1 LQLSKQERVT
11 GFVYDKGFMS
21 SSVTVSWLI
30 VMTKIVRVGV
40 TFPPE
45 LLKDLDEIIDDI
57 GYESRSKA
65 IQDAVTSFVTE
76 QKLLKKEKGK
86 KAGVL
91 VMVYDHDVKGLEDD
105 LIEAQH
111 HHRNVINSVLH
122 VHLSEQECLEAVA
135 VKGDAE
141 DIRKLAQE
149 LATRKGVKQVRSTIV
164 SS

>member
-1 LQLSKQERVT
+1 
-11 GFVYDKGFMS
+11 MS
-21 SSVTVSWLI
+21 
-30 VMTKIVRVGV
+30 KIVRVGV

-45 LLKDLDEIIDDI
+45 LLKELDTVIDEM

-65 IQDAVTSFVTE
+65 IQDAVSSFITDQRLLHE
-76 QKLLKKEKGK
+76 QKGK

-91 VMVYDHDVKGLEDD
+91 VMVYDHDVKGLEDE
-105 LIEAQH
+105 LIESQH

-122 VHLSEQECLEAVA
+122 VHLSDRECLEAVA
-135 VKGDAE
+135 VKGEAE

>member
-1 LQLSKQERVT
+1 
-11 GFVYDKGFMS
+11 
-21 SSVTVSWLI
+21 
-30 VMTKIVRVGV
+30 MTKIVRVGV

-45 LLKDLDEIIDDI
+45 LLKDLDETIEEM

-76 QKLLKKEKGK
+76 QRLLRKQNGK

-91 VMVYDHDVKGLEDD
+91 VMVYDHDVKGLEDE

-111 HHRNVINSVLH
+111 HHRNIINSVLH
-122 VHLSEQECLEAVA
+122 VHLSDKECLEAVA
-135 VKGDAE
+135 VKGEAE

-149 LATRKGVKQVRSTIV
+149 LATKKGVKQVRSTIV

>member
-1 LQLSKQERVT
+1 
-11 GFVYDKGFMS
+11 
-21 SSVTVSWLI
+21 
-30 VMTKIVRVGV
+30 MTKIVRVGV

-45 LLKDLDEIIDDI
+45 LLKDFDKVTEEM

-65 IQDAVTSFVTE
+65 IQDAVSSFITDQRLLHE
-76 QKLLKKEKGK
+76 QKGK

-105 LIEAQH
+105 LIESQH
-111 HHRNVINSVLH
+111 HHRDVINSVLH
-122 VHLSEQECLEAVA
+122 VHLSDRECLEAVA
-135 VKGDAE
+135 VKGEAE

>member
-1 LQLSKQERVT
+1 
-11 GFVYDKGFMS
+11 
-21 SSVTVSWLI
+21 
-30 VMTKIVRVGV
+30 MTKIVRVGV

-45 LLKDLDEIIDDI
+45 LLKNLDKVTEEM

-65 IQDAVTSFVTE
+65 IQDAVSSFITDQRLLHE
-76 QKLLKKEKGK
+76 QKGR

-105 LIEAQH
+105 LIESQH
-111 HHRNVINSVLH
+111 HHRDVINSVLH
-122 VHLSEQECLEAVA
+122 VHLSDRECLEAVA
-135 VKGDAE
+135 VKGEAE

>member
-1 LQLSKQERVT
+1 MIISLI
-11 GFVYDKGFMS
+11 
-21 SSVTVSWLI
+21 VSCEN

-45 LLKDLDEIIDDI
+45 LLKELDETIEEM

-65 IQDAVTSFVTE
+65 IQDAVSFFITE
-76 QKLLKKEKGK
+76 QRLLRKEEGK

-91 VMVYDHDVKGLEDD
+91 VMVYNHDVKGLEDD
-105 LIEAQH
+105 LIESQH

-122 VHLSEQECLEAVA
+122 VHLSDRECLEAVA
-135 VKGDAE
+135 VKGDAK

-149 LATRKGVKQVRSTIV
+149 LTTKKGVKQVRSTII
-164 SS
+164 SP

>member
-1 LQLSKQERVT
+1 
-11 GFVYDKGFMS
+11 
-21 SSVTVSWLI
+21 
-30 VMTKIVRVGV
+30 MTKIVRVGV

-45 LLKDLDEIIDDI
+45 LLKELDETIEDM

-65 IQDAVTSFVTE
+65 IQDAVSSFITE
-76 QKLLKKEKGK
+76 QRVLHKEQGT

-105 LIEAQH
+105 LIESQH
-111 HHRNVINSVLH
+111 HHRNIINAVLH
-122 VHLSEQECLEAVA
+122 VHLSDKECLEAVA
-135 VKGDAE
+135 VKGEAE

-149 LATRKGVKQVRSTIV
+149 LATRKGVKQLRSTIV

>member
-1 LQLSKQERVT
+1 
-11 GFVYDKGFMS
+11 
-21 SSVTVSWLI
+21 
-30 VMTKIVRVGV
+30 MTKIVRVGV

-45 LLKDLDEIIDDI
+45 LLKELDETIEDM

-65 IQDAVTSFVTE
+65 IQDAVSSFITE
-76 QKLLKKEKGK
+76 QRVLHKEKGT

-105 LIEAQH
+105 LIKSQH
-111 HHRNVINSVLH
+111 HHRNIINSVLH
-122 VHLSEQECLEAVA
+122 VHLSDKECLEAVA
-135 VKGDAE
+135 VKGEAE

>member
-1 LQLSKQERVT
+1 
-11 GFVYDKGFMS
+11 
-21 SSVTVSWLI
+21 
-30 VMTKIVRVGV
+30 MTKIVRVGV

-45 LLKDLDEIIDDI
+45 LLKELDEIIEDM

-65 IQDAVTSFVTE
+65 IQDAVASFITE
-76 QKLLKKEKGK
+76 QRLLRKEKGK

-105 LIEAQH
+105 LIESQH
-111 HHRNVINSVLH
+111 HHRNIINSVLH
-122 VHLSEQECLEAVA
+122 VHLSDKECLEAIA
-135 VKGDAE
+135 VKGEAE

>member
-1 LQLSKQERVT
+1 M
-11 GFVYDKGFMS
+11 D
-21 SSVTVSWLI
+21 
-30 VMTKIVRVGV
+30 KIVRVGV

-45 LLKDLDEIIDDI
+45 LLKDLDSIIDEV

-65 IQDAVTSFVTE
+65 IQDAVSSFITDQRLLHE
-76 QKLLKKEKGK
+76 QKGK

-91 VMVYDHDVKGLEDD
+91 VMVYDHDVRGLEDD
-105 LIEAQH
+105 LMESQH
-111 HHRNVINSVLH
+111 HHRDVINSVLH
-122 VHLSEQECLEAVA
+122 VHLSDKECLEAVA
-135 VKGDAE
+135 VKGEAE

>member
-1 LQLSKQERVT
+1 
-11 GFVYDKGFMS
+11 
-21 SSVTVSWLI
+21 
-30 VMTKIVRVGV
+30 MTKIVRVGV

-45 LLKDLDEIIDDI
+45 LLKELDEITEEM
-57 GYESRSKA
+57 GYDSRSKA
-65 IQDAVTSFVTE
+65 IQDAVSSFITE
-76 QKLLKKEKGK
+76 QKLLHKEKGK

-105 LIEAQH
+105 LIESQH
-111 HHRNVINSVLH
+111 HHRDVINSVLH
-122 VHLSEQECLEAVA
+122 VHLSDKECLEAVA

>member
-1 LQLSKQERVT
+1 
-11 GFVYDKGFMS
+11 
-21 SSVTVSWLI
+21 
-30 VMTKIVRVGV
+30 MTIVRVGV

-45 LLKDLDEIIDDI
+45 LLKDLDEIINDI

-91 VMVYDHDVKGLEDD
+91 VMVYDHEVKGLEDE

-135 VKGDAE
+135 VKGEAE

>member
-1 LQLSKQERVT
+1 
-11 GFVYDKGFMS
+11 
-21 SSVTVSWLI
+21 
-30 VMTKIVRVGV
+30 MTKIVRVGV

-45 LLKDLDEIIDDI
+45 LLNDLDEIIKEI
-57 GYESRSKA
+57 GYDSRSKA

-76 QKLLKKEKGK
+76 QRLLHREKGK

-105 LIEAQH
+105 LIESQH
-111 HHRNVINSVLH
+111 HHREVINSVLH
-122 VHLSEQECLEAVA
+122 VHLSDRECLEAIA

-141 DIRKLAQE
+141 EIRRLTQE
-149 LATRKGVKQVRSTIV
+149 LTTRKGVKQVRSTIV

>member
-1 LQLSKQERVT
+1 
-11 GFVYDKGFMS
+11 
-21 SSVTVSWLI
+21 
-30 VMTKIVRVGV
+30 MTKIVRVGV

-45 LLKDLDEIIDDI
+45 LLKDLDETIEEM

-76 QKLLKKEKGK
+76 QRLLRKQNGK
-86 KAGVL
+86 KAGALVL
-91 VMVYDHDVKGLEDD
+91 VYHHDVKGLEDE

-122 VHLSEQECLEAVA
+122 VHLSDKECLEAVA
-135 VKGDAE
+135 VKGEAE

-149 LATRKGVKQVRSTIV
+149 LATRKGVKQLRSTIV

>member
-1 LQLSKQERVT
+1 
-11 GFVYDKGFMS
+11 MS
-21 SSVTVSWLI
+21 
-30 VMTKIVRVGV
+30 KIVRVGI

-45 LLKDLDEIIDDI
+45 LLKALDETIEEM
-57 GYESRSKA
+57 GYASRSKA

-76 QKLLKKEKGK
+76 QRLLHKQKGK

-91 VMVYDHDVKGLEDD
+91 VMVYDHDVKGLEDE

-111 HHRNVINSVLH
+111 HHRSVINSVLH
-122 VHLSEQECLEAVA
+122 VHLSDKECLEAVA

-141 DIRKLAQE
+141 EIRHLAHE

-164 SS
+164 SP

>member
-1 LQLSKQERVT
+1 
-11 GFVYDKGFMS
+11 
-21 SSVTVSWLI
+21 
-30 VMTKIVRVGV
+30 MTKIVRVGV

-45 LLKDLDEIIDDI
+45 LLNDLDEIIQEI
-57 GYESRSKA
+57 GYDSRSKA

-76 QKLLKKEKGK
+76 QRLLHREKGK

-105 LIEAQH
+105 LIESQH
-111 HHRNVINSVLH
+111 HHRKVINSVLH
-122 VHLSEQECLEAVA
+122 VHLSDSECLEAIA

-141 DIRKLAQE
+141 DIRRLTQD
-149 LATRKGVKQVRSTIV
+149 LTTRKGVKQVRSTIV

>member
-1 LQLSKQERVT
+1 
-11 GFVYDKGFMS
+11 
-21 SSVTVSWLI
+21 
-30 VMTKIVRVGV
+30 MTKIVRVGV

-45 LLKDLDEIIDDI
+45 LLKDLDEIIEDI

-76 QKLLKKEKGK
+76 QKLLNKEKGK

-111 HHRNVINSVLH
+111 HHRNIINSVLH

-135 VKGDAE
+135 VKGEAE

>member
-1 LQLSKQERVT
+1 
-11 GFVYDKGFMS
+11 
-21 SSVTVSWLI
+21 
-30 VMTKIVRVGV
+30 MTKIVRVGV

-45 LLKDLDEIIDDI
+45 LLKELDEITEKI
-57 GYESRSKA
+57 GYDSRSKA
-65 IQDAVTSFVTE
+65 IQDAVTLFVTE
-76 QKLLKKEKGK
+76 QKLLHEQRGK

-105 LIEAQH
+105 LIESQH
-111 HHRNVINSVLH
+111 HHRSVINSVLH
-122 VHLSEQECLEAVA
+122 VHLSDKECLEAVA

-164 SS
+164 SP

>member
-1 LQLSKQERVT
+1 
-11 GFVYDKGFMS
+11 
-21 SSVTVSWLI
+21 
-30 VMTKIVRVGV
+30 MTKIVRVGV

-45 LLKDLDEIIDDI
+45 LLKALDEIIQEI
-57 GYESRSKA
+57 GYDSRSKA

-76 QKLLKKEKGK
+76 QRLLNREKGK

-105 LIEAQH
+105 LIESQH
-111 HHRNVINSVLH
+111 HHRKVINSVLH
-122 VHLSEQECLEAVA
+122 VHLSDRECLEAIA

-141 DIRKLAQE
+141 DIRRLTQE
-149 LATRKGVKQVRSTIV
+149 LTTRKGVKQVRSTIV

>member
-1 LQLSKQERVT
+1 
-11 GFVYDKGFMS
+11 
-21 SSVTVSWLI
+21 
-30 VMTKIVRVGV
+30 MTKIVRVGV

-45 LLKDLDEIIDDI
+45 LLKDLDEIINDI

-91 VMVYDHDVKGLEDD
+91 VMVYDHDVKGLEDE

-135 VKGDAE
+135 VKGEAE
-141 DIRKLAQE
+141 DIRKLAHE
-149 LATRKGVKQVRSTIV
+149 LAIHKGVKQVRSTIV

>member
-1 LQLSKQERVT
+1 
-11 GFVYDKGFMS
+11 MS
-21 SSVTVSWLI
+21 
-30 VMTKIVRVGV
+30 KIVRVGV

-45 LLKDLDEIIDDI
+45 LLKDLDDTIEEM

-76 QKLLKKEKGK
+76 QRLLHKQKGK

-91 VMVYDHDVKGLEDD
+91 VMVYDHDVKGLEDE

-122 VHLSEQECLEAVA
+122 VHLSDKECLEAVA
-135 VKGDAE
+135 VKGEAE

-149 LATRKGVKQVRSTIV
+149 LATRKGVKQLRSTIV
-164 SS
+164 SP